1 MSVPNI
7 STSSR
12 WQSRRAYVSPDPTRD
27 WSARVPALQGWG
39 MEMLLDESVIPSHT
53 PRVKFAISVPD
64 DVFQAVEAQ
73 VQKMGISR
81 SQFFADAARQY
92 VEKFTLA
99 DRVAEINAVLEANDY
114 DPSEDQAVANYGME
128 YLRATA
134 HEWEEG
140 DGDS

>member
-1 MSVPNI
+1 
-7 STSSR
+7 
-12 WQSRRAYVSPDPTRD
+12 
-27 WSARVPALQGWG
+27 

-53 PRVKFAISVPD
+53 QSVKFAISVPD

-73 VQKMGISR
+73 VRKMGISR

-92 VEKFTLA
+92 VEEFALD
-99 DRVAEINAVLEANDY
+99 DRVAEINAVLEATDY
-114 DPSEDQAVANYGME
+114 DPSEDQAVVNYGME
-128 YLRATA
+128 YLRFTA

>member
-1 MSVPNI
+1 
-7 STSSR
+7 
-12 WQSRRAYVSPDPTRD
+12 
-27 WSARVPALQGWG
+27 
-39 MEMLLDESVIPSHT
+39 MEMILDELVIPSHT
-53 PRVKFAISVPD
+53 RIMKFAISVPG

-81 SQFFADAARQY
+81 SQFFSDAARQY

-99 DRVAEINAVLEANDY
+99 DRVAEINAVLEATDY
-114 DPSEDQAVANYGME
+114 DPCEDQAVVNYGLE

-140 DGDS
+140 DGGS

>member
-1 MSVPNI
+1 
-7 STSSR
+7 
-12 WQSRRAYVSPDPTRD
+12 
-27 WSARVPALQGWG
+27 
-39 MEMLLDESVIPSHT
+39 MEMLLDELVIPSHT
-53 PRVKFAISVPD
+53 QSVKFAISVPD

-81 SQFFADAARQY
+81 SQLFADAARQY

-99 DRVAEINAVLEANDY
+99 DRVAEINAVIEATDY

-134 HEWEEG
+134 QEWEES

>member
-1 MSVPNI
+1 
-7 STSSR
+7 
-12 WQSRRAYVSPDPTRD
+12 
-27 WSARVPALQGWG
+27 

-53 PRVKFAISVPD
+53 PSVKFAISVPD

-99 DRVAEINAVLEANDY
+99 DRVAEINAVLEATDY
-114 DPSEDQAVANYGME
+114 DPSEDQAVVNYGME